1 MARCRVIGH
10 NKTRFDKE
18 IAAKQKAGE
27 TIHVQEVKDPVEES
41 RYVLERIQEY
51 QSQGIPYSQMAVLYR
66 TSLDARMLSETLM
79 EYQVPFTMKE
89 RLNNIYEHFIGTDIS
104 SYFHLAKG
112 EPGTQIFPSDCQP
125 S

>member
-1 MARCRVIGH
+1 MEFANDYPNARQILLNVNYRSSAHIVNGALRVIGH

-51 QSQGIPYSQMAVLYR
+51 QSQESHIARWPCCLR
-66 TSLDARMLSETLM
+66 TNWMPGCCQNFDGVSR
-79 EYQVPFTMKE
+79 
-89 RLNNIYEHFIGTDIS
+89 
-104 SYFHLAKG
+104 FHLR
-112 EPGTQIFPSDCQP
+112 
-125 S
+125 

>member
-66 TSLDARMLSETLM
+66 TSLDARMPVRDFDG
-79 EYQVPFTMKE
+79 VPGSIYDE
-89 RLNNIYEHFIGTDIS
+89 RALE
-104 SYFHLAKG
+104 
-112 EPGTQIFPSDCQP
+112 
-125 S
+125 

>member
-1 MARCRVIGH
+1 MDY
-10 NKTRFDKE
+10 TRFDKE

-112 EPGTQIFPSDCQP
+112 E
-125 S
+125 